1 MRPEYQGKA
10 EIKTQNSAQKVER
23 ELLDE
28 ERAKSKIGKKF
39 PGTAAAAGGGPF
51 ERAVHAI
58 SSERLLA
65 WIELKPVSKGTNIGI
80 KFIPMIRPSRPRPHC
95 LRLLCYA
102 LVWGWYKSPVVQSQS
117 RLDTASLYED
127 LYSNHGY
134 HEDLSISH
142 AHELV
147 DMISSPDYRKSVS
160 HNGVLDIGC
169 SHGRGVQ
176 MLWEKNIS
184 ASGMDISKTAV
195 SMAKIS
201 RPSTMWCGEGQQA
214 HNNKY
219 NMKTEPEVRHCC
231 RGACFR
237 VGSATAIPF
246 AKYEFD
252 AIMTTDVLEHL
263 LPEDVPVM
271 VEEFKRVARYFVF
284 VSVATQPEK
293 EKKFVEDLRHMDNKG
308 VYKKVK
314 SLHTTILHRD
324 QWIQAFEQG
333 GMELLWSQKCKH
345 CSPQVLVFKTNN
357 IDTDH

>member
-1 MRPEYQGKA
+1 
-10 EIKTQNSAQKVER
+10 
-23 ELLDE
+23 
-28 ERAKSKIGKKF
+28 
-39 PGTAAAAGGGPF
+39 
-51 ERAVHAI
+51 
-58 SSERLLA
+58 
-65 WIELKPVSKGTNIGI
+65 
-80 KFIPMIRPSRPRPHC
+80 
-95 LRLLCYA
+95 
-102 LVWGWYKSPVVQSQS
+102 
-117 RLDTASLYED
+117 
-127 LYSNHGY
+127 
-134 HEDLSISH
+134 
-142 AHELV
+142 
-147 DMISSPDYRKSVS
+147 
-160 HNGVLDIGC
+160 
-169 SHGRGVQ
+169 

-184 ASGMDISKTAV
+184 ASGMYISKTAV